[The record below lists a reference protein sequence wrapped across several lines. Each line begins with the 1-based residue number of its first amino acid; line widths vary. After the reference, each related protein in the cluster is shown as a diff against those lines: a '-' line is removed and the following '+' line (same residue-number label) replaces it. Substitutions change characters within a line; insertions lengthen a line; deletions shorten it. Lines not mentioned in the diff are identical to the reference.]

1 MLDVMNR
8 FGLSVLLV
16 KLEALEVMFE
26 MVVLIAIDEL
36 VLDLI
41 DLVGMYIFFI

>member
-1 MLDVMNR
+1 MNR